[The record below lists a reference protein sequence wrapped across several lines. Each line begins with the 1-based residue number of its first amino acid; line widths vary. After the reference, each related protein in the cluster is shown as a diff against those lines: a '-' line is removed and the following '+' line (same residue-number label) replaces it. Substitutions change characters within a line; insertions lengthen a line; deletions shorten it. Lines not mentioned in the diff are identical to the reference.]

1 MTVAERQGVAALLL
15 TAVVA
20 LAPVAARAGAQPA
33 VGQPAAAQPEALR
46 GVGIDQRLDQQV
58 PLDLV
63 FNDENGR
70 AVTLGSLL
78 HGKPVILNLV
88 YYRCP
93 MLCTLVLNGLLSAMK
108 ALPFDA
114 GKEFDVFTVSFDPE
128 DTPALAAQKKA
139 TYLEQYRRPGAAE
152 GWHFLVGDE
161 TSIRPL
167 MEAIGFRYAWD
178 PEARQY
184 AHASGLV
191 VLTPGGRLSHY
202 FYGVEFAPRDLRLA
216 LVEASS
222 ERIGSVVDQL
232 LLFCFHYDP
241 ATGRYSRVALN
252 AVRAGGILTLA
263 ALGAFLVVMLRRD
276 RAQAR
281 RPPVVAPGTGPRC

>member
-1 MTVAERQGVAALLL
+1 RRAAREWYEMSRLTGVLALLVL
-15 TAVVA
+15 VA
-20 LAPVAARAGAQPA
+20 LPGAAHADAQRPQILRD
-33 VGQPAAAQPEALR
+33 VGF
-46 GVGIDQRLDQQV
+46 DQRLGAQA
-58 PLDLV
+58 PLDLP
-63 FNDENGR
+63 FRDETGR
-70 AVTLGSLL
+70 TVSLRDYV
-78 HGKPVILNLV
+78 GDKPVVLV
-88 YYRCP
+88 PAYYECP
-93 MLCTLVLNGLLSAMK
+93 MLCTLVLNGVVSALR
-108 ALPFDA
+108 ALPFDI
-114 GKEFDVFTVSFDPE
+114 GREFRVVTVSFNPHESSD
-128 DTPALAAQKKA
+128 LAAAKKA

-167 MEAIGFRYAWD
+167 MEVIGFRYAWD

-281 RPPVVAPGTGPRC
+281 RPPAVAPGTGPRC